1 MPNYDAGRAKQ
12 ENISDR
18 DLTMHNG
25 HEGGRVNIINT
36 NWNKSTKLKT
46 E

>member
-1 MPNYDAGRAKQ
+1 MTQ
-12 ENISDR
+12 EELNKRTSVTE
-18 DLTMHNG
+18 TMHNG
-25 HEGGRVNIINT
+25 HEGGRVNIINS